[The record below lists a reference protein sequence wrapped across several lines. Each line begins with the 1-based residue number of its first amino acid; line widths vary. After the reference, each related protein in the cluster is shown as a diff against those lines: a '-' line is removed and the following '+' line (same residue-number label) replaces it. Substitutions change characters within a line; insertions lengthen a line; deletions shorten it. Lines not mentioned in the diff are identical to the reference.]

1 MEQSERTHTL
11 YLTPHGE
18 ERVQG
23 TPYASL
29 EKARAAM
36 REAIRQPTV
45 TTTGRAGET
54 SVQERRRF
62 LVEIVDEHGAIID
75 SKEGGETNLLERP

>member
-18 ERVQG
+18 QRVQG

-29 EKARAAM
+29 EKARDAM
-36 REAIRQPTV
+36 REALRQPTV
-45 TTTGRAGET
+45 TTGGAGGT
-54 SVQERRRF
+54 FLQERKRF
-62 LVEIVDEHGAIID
+62 LLEIVDEHGTVID
-75 SKEGGETNLLERP
+75 SKEGGETN

>member
-18 ERVQG
+18 QRVQG

-29 EKARAAM
+29 EKARHAM
-36 REAIRQPTV
+36 EEALSQPT
-45 TTTGRAGET
+45 GGAGGT
-54 SVQERRRF
+54 SLQERKRF
-62 LVEIVDEHGAIID
+62 LLEIVDEHGTVID
-75 SKEGGETNLLERP
+75 SKEGGETN